1 MKQNVY
7 VAQDKISGRGYRI
20 IFADNDGT
28 LCRDNVQ
35 QDLRSEKNPIGLPF
49 KDLAYLHIAVYDTE
63 NFTFENVPARNV
75 DILKSYEF
83 KVEKEVVKESVDKPL
98 PEVDKPLQ

>member
-28 LCRDNVQ
+28 LCRDNIQ

-49 KDLAYLHIAVYDTE
+49 KDLAYVHIAVYDTE
-63 NFTFENVPARNV
+63 AFTFENVPAREV

-83 KVEKEVVKESVDKPL
+83 KVEKDVQKEDLDKPL
-98 PEVDKPLQ
+98 PKVEE

>member
-7 VAQDKISGRGYRI
+7 VARDKISGRGYRI

-28 LCRDNVQ
+28 LCRDNVPN
-35 QDLRSEKNPIGLPF
+35 DLRSEKNPIGLPF
-49 KDLAYLHIAVYDTE
+49 KDLGYTHIAVYDTE
-63 NFTFENVPARNV
+63 TFIFDNVDPREV

-83 KVEKEVVKESVDKPL
+83 KIEKEMNHANVDVPV
-98 PEVDKPLQ
+98 ENTVADS

>member
-1 MKQNVY
+1 MIQNVY

-28 LCRDNVQ
+28 LCRDNIN

-49 KDLAYLHIAVYDTE
+49 KDLAYIHIAEYDTE
-63 NFTFENVPARNV
+63 KFTFNNVPSRSV
-75 DILKSYEF
+75 DILKSYDF
-83 KVEKEVVKESVDKPL
+83 KVEKDVQHEDVNKPL
-98 PEVDKPLQ
+98 PEVEE

>member
-7 VAQDKISGRGYRI
+7 VAQDKVSGRGYRI

-49 KDLAYLHIAVYDTE
+49 RDLAYLHIAVYDTE
-63 NFTFENVPARNV
+63 TFSFENIASREVN
-75 DILKSYEF
+75 ILQSYEF
-83 KVEKEVVKESVDKPL
+83 KVEKEVEKEDVDKPL
-98 PEVDKPLQ
+98 PKVEE